1 MLENYVRDEH
11 GIIKQVETNPISYTK
26 DYIEYS
32 YVKYGELTNYMS
44 YLRLGNIIGS
54 LGKIP
59 ESILDIGYGNGSF
72 LEVCSN
78 AIPNCYGNDI
88 STYPL
93 PDGVEF
99 ISDITSQYFE
109 VITFFDSLEHFENID
124 FVKDLNCS
132 YICISVPNCHY
143 VNDEWFE
150 KWKHRR
156 PDEHLWHFN
165 EESLCNYMTR
175 NGYELLTSSNVEDI
189 IRKNTSQ
196 EETNILTCVFRSVV
210 R

>member
-1 MLENYVRDEH
+1 MLENYARDEY
-11 GIIKQVETNPISYTK
+11 GIVKQVETNPISYTK
-26 DYIEYS
+26 DYIENS

-44 YLRLGNIIGS
+44 YLRLGNLIGS

-78 AIPNCYGNDI
+78 AIPNCYGYDI

-93 PDGVEF
+93 PEGVEF
-99 ISDITSQYFE
+99 VSDMTSQHFE
-109 VITFFDSLEHFENID
+109 VITLFDSLEHFEDID

-132 YICISVPNCHY
+132 YICITVPNCHY

-165 EESLCNYMTR
+165 EESLCKYMVS

-196 EETNILTCVFRSVV
+196 EETNILTCVFKKVV